1 MSQVIVGAGLAGLI
15 AACHFKD
22 ATIIDAASGPMATH
36 QALLRFRTTAVS
48 ELTGIP
54 FKKVTV
60 QKAISGP
67 EGLKTTCSI
76 KDSNEYAYK
85 VSGGVTGRSINNLE
99 PVVRYIAPHDF
110 YDCLVARHHKR
121 IQWNTPFD
129 EASLSGHRVAF
140 PTDEIISTAP
150 MPVNLTAA
158 GIAHGTTFGSFSK
171 APIDV
176 WRCKLK
182 CPSDVYQT
190 IYFPQADRLLF
201 RASITGDTLIVESLQ
216 SLPNGRRYT
225 GLVSYRDV
233 WESFGLHESQLDL
246 ESAVKS
252 SQPFGKI
259 VDMPKADREALM
271 HELTNAHGIFSLGRF
286 ATWRNILLDDVVD
299 DIESIS
305 NLINASEYSRKLI
318 LANSSK

>member
-54 FKKVTV
+54 FKQVTV

-67 EGLKTTCSI
+67 NGLKTTCSI

-99 PVVRYIAPHDF
+99 PVVRYIAPDDF
-110 YDCLVARHHKR
+110 YERLIGRHHKR
-121 IQWNTPFD
+121 INWGIPLTSEFL
-129 EASLSGHRVAF
+129 EVAKA
-140 PTDEIISTAP
+140 DVISTAP

-158 GIAHGTTFGSFSK
+158 GIAHGTSFGSFSK

-216 SLPNGRRYT
+216 LLPEGRRCT

-233 WESFGLHESQLDL
+233 WETFGLHESQLDL
-246 ESAVKS
+246 ASATTS
-252 SQPFGKI
+252 TQPFGKI

-271 HELTNAHGIFSLGRF
+271 HELTNAHNIFSLGRF

-299 DIESIS
+299 DIDAIS
-305 NLINASEYSRKLI
+305 RLINASEYSRKLM

>member
-1 MSQVIVGAGLAGLI
+1 MSKVIVGAGLAGLI
-15 AACHFKD
+15 AACHFKE
-22 ATIIDAASGPMATH
+22 ATIIDAASGPMNGH

-67 EGLKTTCSI
+67 DGLKATCSI
-76 KDSNEYAYK
+76 KDSNTYAYK
-85 VSGGVTGRSINNLE
+85 VSGGVTGRSIDNLE
-99 PVVRYIAPHDF
+99 PVVRYIAPDDF
-110 YDCLVARHHKR
+110 YERLIARHQGR
-121 IQWNTPFD
+121 ILWGKQFTA
-129 EASLSGHRVAF
+129 EYLAEHRAF
-140 PTDEIISTAP
+140 PDGEVISTAP
-150 MPVNLTAA
+150 MPVNLSAA

-171 APIDV
+171 SPIDV

-190 IYFPQADRLLF
+190 IYFPQADRLVF
-201 RASITGDTLIVESLQ
+201 RASITGDTLIIESLQ
-216 SLPNGRRYT
+216 ALPDDARST
-225 GLVSYRDV
+225 GLVDYQGV
-233 WESFGLHESQLDL
+233 WETFGLQASQLDL
-246 ESAVKS
+246 DSAAKTV
-252 SQPFGKI
+252 QPFGKI

-271 HELTNAHGIFSLGRF
+271 HELTNSHGIFSLGRF

-305 NLINASEYSRKLI
+305 RLISASEYSRRLM
-318 LANSSK
+318 LSKS

>member
-22 ATIIDAASGPMATH
+22 AVIIDAASGPMATH

-54 FKKVTV
+54 FKQVTV

-67 EGLKTTCSI
+67 DGLKTTCSI

-99 PVVRYIAPHDF
+99 PVVRYIAPDDF
-110 YDCLVARHHKR
+110 YERLIGRHHQR
-121 IQWNTPFD
+121 ISWGVPLTAD
-129 EASLSGHRVAF
+129 LLSTTWKA
-140 PTDEIISTAP
+140 EIISTAP

-158 GIAHGTTFGSFSK
+158 GIAHGTTLGSFSK
-171 APIDV
+171 AAINV

-190 IYFPQADRLLF
+190 IYFPQSDRLVF
-201 RASITGDTLIVESLQ
+201 RASITGDTLIVESLAG
-216 SLPNGRRYT
+216 LPDNRVST
-225 GLVSYRDV
+225 GQVDYQGV
-233 WESFGLHESQLDL
+233 WEAFGLRRDQLATDTINL
-246 ESAVKS
+246 K

-305 NLINASEYSRKLI
+305 RLISASEYSRKLI

>member
-1 MSQVIVGAGLAGLI
+1 MTQVIVGAGLAGLI

-54 FKKVTV
+54 FKQVTV

-67 EGLKTTCSI
+67 DGLKTTCSI

-99 PVVRYIAPHDF
+99 PVVRYIAPDDF
-110 YDCLVARHHKR
+110 YERLIGRHHKR
-121 IQWNTPFD
+121 IHWGVPLTSKFLEVNKAD
-129 EASLSGHRVAF
+129 
-140 PTDEIISTAP
+140 IISTAP

-158 GIAHGTTFGSFSK
+158 GIEHGTTFGSFSK

-216 SLPNGRRYT
+216 SLPQGRRCT
-225 GLVSYRDV
+225 GLVSYHDV
-233 WESFGLHESQLDL
+233 WEVFGLHASQLDL
-246 ESAVKS
+246 ASAITS
-252 SQPFGKI
+252 TQPFGKI

-271 HELTNAHGIFSLGRF
+271 HELTNAHSIFSLGRF
-286 ATWRNILLDDVVD
+286 ATWRNILLDDVVN
-299 DIESIS
+299 DIERIDR
-305 NLINASEYSRKLI
+305 LIHASEYGRKL
-318 LANSSK
+318 LATK